1 MVVGQLEIQ
10 LLANMARLQSDMDK
24 AKRSVGDAV
33 TKMNQILGTIGIG
46 ISVAGFT
53 SLIKSVVDVG
63 DHMND
68 LRKITGLTIE
78 QLGGLGKLAKL
89 NGTDLDAVA
98 KAVGI
103 MSKNM
108 YAGSTAFDV
117 LGISTKDSSGQLR
130 NAGQVLLEV
139 SDRFSRM
146 QDGATKSA
154 IANQIFGKSGRDLI
168 PLLNEGRSAIEEA
181 TEAYRLHSGMSLQAA
196 VASDEFNDILT
207 KLSGR
212 VTAIKTSF
220 VSELLP
226 TLNNIGNA
234 MLATGQST
242 NQFNFAAS
250 VVIPVLKVLA
260 IAAFTVVD
268 TFRGMGREI
277 GARAAQLAAFAS
289 MDFKGAKFIGQALA
303 EDNIKARAEYDKFVD
318 TVMNGDKSVQQFT
331 ETQKQYLQ
339 IEQKLPAAVEK
350 TTRAIREK
358 KELTD
363 AEQLAL
369 LRQNESTKET
379 IALAQR
385 VASVTDSVATEQEIY
400 NKKLDELN
408 RLKPYLAVE
417 TYNRALNKAQQ
428 ELKGTA
434 VATRQTTDEVSQ
446 LWMQAGRNIQST
458 LANSIFNFFD
468 DGLKGM
474 LKNTLSTL
482 GRIGSEF
489 LALKAA
495 QNTGLASMFSAGAA
509 AAGGIGGTGTSALSL
524 ASAGT
529 SALSLMRGGFGLN
542 SLVGGGLS
550 TIGGSGV
557 LGSFGAGLSGG
568 SQAAAFIGA
577 ESATAGAGLSA
588 GLGAGLGAVAGPAMA
603 LFAANALA
611 QALAGDKTFRNKFSD
626 TLQKIPVLGI
636 GANIAA
642 ALFGHG
648 PLKFRQQSLQGTAS
662 SSGFDGDISNVF
674 RAKGGLLVGNKH
686 KTQTE
691 QFSEEQQALFDN
703 TLKGFYG
710 SAHNFAKN
718 LGLSTDLVDNFT
730 REVQIKSE
738 KGKQVTEEAIAEML
752 KGIGNSLAQNVL
764 PMIDTFRKAGEDSF
778 GTLTRLNTEFVSLQQ
793 AAINLGAS
801 AQQAKELI
809 SGLSIQTRT
818 SYIEAAGGSEEF
830 LKLTSEFNRQFLT
843 QAEQM
848 APVIDR
854 IETGLKDLGLSSE
867 LTKDQFKVL
876 VQNMLAAGDAT
887 GLLLLRHKDE
897 FLAVNEYKESLKQT
911 TQVTK
916 EAANAARNFANDTK
930 QEEHQKRINALLES
944 AGNAITAIG
953 QGIDKLFALSKA
965 AEDASRQLS
974 PQTIDQA
981 RANII
986 SNLNFDRR
994 GNVRGIG
1001 NVNAIDPASIATLA
1015 NQSSKGFSSS
1025 FELAR
1030 SKANSFA
1037 LLQLLNTTADREIA
1051 GAREAMQVVASE
1063 RNRLPKFA
1071 SGGYHRGGLRIVGER
1086 GPELESTG
1094 PSNITSNAD
1103 MKKATGN
1110 DEVLTELKKM
1120 NKILDAV
1127 THGGTSLRTTAA
1139 A

>member
-24 AKRSVGDAV
+24 AKRSVSDAV
-33 TKMNQILGTIGIG
+33 SKMNQILGTIGIG

-89 NGTDLDAVA
+89 NGTDLDSVA

-108 YAGSTAFDV
+108 YAGSAAFDV

-139 SDRFSRM
+139 SERFSRM
-146 QDGATKSA
+146 EDGATKSA
-154 IANQIFGKSGRDLI
+154 LANQIFGKSGRELI
-168 PLLNEGRSAIEEA
+168 PLLNEGRSAIEQA
-181 TEAYRLHSGMSLQAA
+181 TESYRLHSGMTLQTAQ
-196 VASDEFNDILT
+196 ASDEFNDILA
-207 KLSGR
+207 KLGGR

-220 VSELLP
+220 VAELLP

-242 NQFNFAAS
+242 DQFNFAAS
-250 VVIPVLKVLA
+250 VVIPVLKGLA

-318 TVMNGDKSVQQFT
+318 TVMNGDKTVQQFT

-339 IEQKLPAAVEK
+339 VEKQLPAAVEK
-350 TTRAIREK
+350 TTRAMREK

-379 IALAQR
+379 IALAQK

-408 RLKPYLAVE
+408 RLKPYLSVE
-417 TYNRALNKAQQ
+417 IYERALQK
-428 ELKGTA
+428 LKGTTQQTA
-434 VATRQTTDEVSQ
+434 VVTRQTTDEVSQ

-474 LKNTLSTL
+474 LKNVISTV
-482 GRIGSEF
+482 GRIASEF
-489 LALKAA
+489 AALKIA
-495 QNTGLASMFSAGAA
+495 QGVGLASMFSAGTA

-550 TIGGSGV
+550 TIGGSGI

-611 QALAGDKTFRNKFSD
+611 QALAGDKTFGNKFSD

-691 QFSEEQQALFDN
+691 QFSEEQQTLFDT
-703 TLKGFYG
+703 TLKAFYG
-710 SAHNFAKN
+710 SAHNFAQN

-730 REVQIKSE
+730 KEVQIKSE

-764 PMIDTFRKAGEDSF
+764 PIIDTFRKAGEDSF
-778 GTLTRLNTEFVSLQQ
+778 ATLNRLNTEFVSLQQ
-793 AAINLGAS
+793 AAVNLGAS
-801 AQQAKELI
+801 TDYAKELV
-809 SGLSIQTRT
+809 SGLGIATRT
-818 SYIEAAGGSEEF
+818 AYVDAAGGVDT
-830 LKLTSEFNRQFLT
+830 LLGLTSKFSQNFLT

-848 APVIDR
+848 APTIKLVED
-854 IETGLKDLGLSSE
+854 GLKDLGLSADT
-867 LTKDQFKVL
+867 TKDQFKSL
-876 VQNMLAAGDAT
+876 VQNLTLAGDANA
-887 GLLLLRHKDE
+887 LLLLQYQDQ
-897 FLAVNEYKESLKQT
+897 FLAVNAYKESLKQT
-911 TQVTK
+911 TEVAKQAAINSAIDNNQK
-916 EAANAARNFANDTK
+916 QQEA
-930 QEEHQKRINALLES
+930 HQNRINALLES

-953 QGIDKLFALSKA
+953 HGIDKLFALSKA
-965 AEDASRQLS
+965 ADDASRQLS

-994 GNVRGIG
+994 GNVRGVG
-1001 NVNAIDPASIATLA
+1001 NVNAIDAASISTLA

-1037 LLQLLNTTADREIA
+1037 LLQVLNTAAEKSIA
-1051 GAREAMQVVASE
+1051 GEREAMQMVASE

-1094 PSNITSNAD
+1094 PSNITSNTD